1 MQFKPNFDLLFCWK
15 DAKKS
20 KDFASNSAYIA
31 IFKRDNKT
39 LVYMCDAHWLNI
51 SFNMVDMCFADDFG
65 IKPDVLIAEMENA
78 GFERKLGW
86 SGYQNNTLAYALA
99 VATKKKIP
107 VVLADLSDEQM
118 MRVLRVGFPDKE
130 ITKDVLHQTLRAGPN
145 KDEMCEYLNKYG
157 RDRFMLEN
165 IAAALN
171 KYDTVFAIFGGGH
184 YEVQRLVLEDMMGKP
199 EYITRI
205 KNMRGDFSDIK
216 INPIRLCD
224 FKLSE

>member
-1 MQFKPNFDLLFCWK
+1 
-15 DAKKS
+15 
-20 KDFASNSAYIA
+20 
-31 IFKRDNKT
+31 
-39 LVYMCDAHWLNI
+39 
-51 SFNMVDMCFADDFG
+51 
-65 IKPDVLIAEMENA
+65 
-78 GFERKLGW
+78 
-86 SGYQNNTLAYALA
+86 
-99 VATKKKIP
+99 
-107 VVLADLSDEQM
+107 
-118 MRVLRVGFPDKE
+118 
-130 ITKDVLHQTLRAGPN
+130 
-145 KDEMCEYLNKYG
+145 
-157 RDRFMLEN
+157 MLEN